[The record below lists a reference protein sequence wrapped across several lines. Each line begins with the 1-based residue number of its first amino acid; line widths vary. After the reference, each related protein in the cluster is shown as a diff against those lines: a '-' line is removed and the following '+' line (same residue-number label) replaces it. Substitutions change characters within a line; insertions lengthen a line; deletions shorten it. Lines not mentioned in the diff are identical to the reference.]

1 MTADPTAPAPL
12 GGRVKRALAWSTLNS
27 IALRFGSLGVGI
39 LLARLLAPEEFGVFA
54 VALTVQTIV
63 ISLADLGMS
72 ADIIRHGVQGRA
84 GTVTTISTV
93 AGVLLASGMFLAAW
107 PVAAA
112 MGSPQATPV
121 VQVMSLTL
129 VLSGLSVVPYAVMQR
144 EFRQRAQLGLDG
156 ASLVLST
163 VVTVGLVLLGM
174 GAMALAISRVLA
186 QSMVT
191 VLQFLLTRSRP
202 RFGFDP
208 SVARSLLRF
217 GVPLAGANVLSWVV
231 MNVGHLTVGA
241 TAGAVML
248 GLYTLAFNI
257 STWPM
262 SALGVAIRAVALP
275 AFATVTDPR
284 RKAAGFVSAAAL
296 TWSLALLV
304 GVLLS
309 GLASV
314 VVPLLYGQRWSM
326 AADALAGLA
335 FFGAFRVLFDLV
347 ATFLIAV
354 GASRALF
361 VAQVVWLAALFPAVV
376 FGVRWYGLAGAGVGH
391 ALVCAL
397 IILPMYA
404 IALRRHGVRL
414 WSLTGALVL
423 PLVVAVPAVVLGL
436 FVVRSLPGALWQLL
450 GGGTVMTVAFV
461 GPLLPW
467 LRRRLRE
474 LKDAGQTAGE
484 PAAPTAA
491 AAPSGPTGAAPA
503 TVSEPAGSADPAG
516 PPTPLVTATRA

>member
-84 GTVTTISTV
+84 GTVTTISSV

-202 RFGFDP
+202 TFGFDP
-208 SVARSLLRF
+208 AVARSLLRF

-361 VAQVVWLAALFPAVV
+361 VAQVVWLAALFPAVIL
-376 FGVRWYGLAGAGVGH
+376 GVRWYGLAGAGVGH

-414 WSLTGALVL
+414 RSLTGALVL
-423 PLVVAVPAVVLGL
+423 PLVVAAPAVVLGL

-450 GGGTVMTVAFV
+450 GGGAVMTVAFV

-474 LKDAGQTAGE
+474 LKDAGQTADE
-484 PAAPTAA
+484 PVAPAG
-491 AAPSGPTGAAPA
+491 APAPTGAAPT